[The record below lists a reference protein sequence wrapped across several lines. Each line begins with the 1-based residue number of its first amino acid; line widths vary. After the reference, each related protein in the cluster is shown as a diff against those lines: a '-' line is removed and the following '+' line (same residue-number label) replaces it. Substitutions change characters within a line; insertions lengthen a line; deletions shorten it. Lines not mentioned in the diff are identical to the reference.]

1 MIKSLFT
8 TALVAISVVPTVS
21 AIEIYKDSKN
31 DATIGGYAGVRL
43 LTTDDTTEVV
53 NGSSRI
59 NFNFQHT
66 LTDGWRAYS
75 TFEWGVSPFGD
86 TTLVFNNQ
94 SEFEAKNDD
103 LFTSRLAFIGLSHD
117 QYGSITFGK
126 QWGAWYD
133 VVVDTDNAYVWGAE
147 ASGVY
152 TFGSNGAINGVGMAD
167 KAILYRN
174 SFGKFSFALQTQ
186 LQQND
191 IEIEA
196 NQNINQPGEVQGKLN
211 YDDTYGASLTYAFTD
226 MYKMFLGGN
235 TGEFKGNRLDGSRVS
250 ETDYIYGIGATWG
263 DLSKA
268 GWFASAN
275 LNKNEWHQTDNNGF
289 IIPEA
294 EGGEIFVAYN
304 FNNGFTPYTAY
315 NYLNATKDY
324 EFSGVDADGSSATF
338 TTTEYKQQSILVGLL
353 YQWDSVILM
362 YLEAKF
368 DMSDYKSTLPGS
380 PTSGD
385 DAAAL
390 GIRYTF

>member
-1 MIKSLFT
+1 MNKTLFT
-8 TALVAISVVPTVS
+8 AVFIALSTIPTAS

-31 DATIGGYAGVRL
+31 DASIGGYAGVRL
-43 LTTDDTTEVV
+43 LTTDNTTEVV

-66 LTDGWRAYS
+66 LTDGWSAYS

-103 LFTSRLAFIGLSHD
+103 LFNSRLAYIGLSHA

-133 VVVDTDNAYVWGAE
+133 VVVDTDNAYVWGGE

-167 KAILYRN
+167 KSILYRN
-174 SFGKFSFALQTQ
+174 SFGQFSFALQTQ

-191 IEIEA
+191 IEIAA
-196 NQNINQPGEVQGKLN
+196 NDQPGAVQGTLN
-211 YDDTYGASLTYAFTD
+211 YDDSYGVSFTYAFTN
-226 MYKMFLGGN
+226 MYKMFIGGN
-235 TGEFKGNRLDGSRVS
+235 IGEFKGSSLDNSRTS
-250 ETDYIYGIGATWG
+250 ETDFIYGIGATWG
-263 DLSKA
+263 DLSKQ

-275 LNKNEWHQTDNNGF
+275 LNINEWHQTDNNGF

-304 FNNGFTPYTAY
+304 FKNGFRPYAAY

-324 EFSGVDADGSSATF
+324 EFSGIDSDGNSAVF
-338 TTTEYKQQSILVGLL
+338 RTTEYKDQSILVGLL

-362 YLEAKF
+362 YLEAQF

-380 PTSGD
+380 ATSGD
-385 DAAAL
+385 NSAAL